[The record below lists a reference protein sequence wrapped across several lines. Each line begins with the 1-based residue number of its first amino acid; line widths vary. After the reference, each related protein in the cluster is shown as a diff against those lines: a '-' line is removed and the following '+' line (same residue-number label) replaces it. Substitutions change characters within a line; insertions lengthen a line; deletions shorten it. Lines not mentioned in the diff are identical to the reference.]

1 MTDPCPLYLISP
13 SEIDLP
19 AFCDALRAA
28 LDAADRDGVQI
39 ACLQLRLKD
48 AADAD
53 VLAAAA
59 AIRPLLAAHHVAL
72 IINDRADL
80 AQQAGAQGVHLG
92 QGDGSVAAA
101 RALLGADADIG
112 VTCHDS
118 RHLAMIAAEEGADYV
133 AFGAFFPTAT
143 KSTPYQPEVEILA
156 AWSQMTVMPCVAIG
170 GITAENVAPLVAAGA
185 DYVAVSSAVWSHPEG
200 PAAGVAAFA
209 PVLAGTLP
217 ASITRP

>member
-143 KSTPYQPEVEILA
+143 KSTETSIQ
-156 AWSQMTVMPCVAIG
+156 SQSTFSPRLG
-170 GITAENVAPLVAAGA
+170 HT
-185 DYVAVSSAVWSHPEG
+185 
-200 PAAGVAAFA
+200 
-209 PVLAGTLP
+209 
-217 ASITRP
+217 SI